1 MSGYVDFA
9 DVKARCSIEQAVQL
23 LGLKCSEERQ
33 QLRAPCPACQN
44 GGPRA
49 IVITPAKNLFHCFP
63 SKAGGDQIALVSHVK
78 GVSQKDAA
86 ALMLGQ
92 AGPGTVQST
101 STVQNSTSTVPPH
114 DHFPPLDYLEFDHVT
129 VESLGIDA
137 GTAESLGIGYAAKG
151 MMKGYVAIPVRLP
164 TGELTGY
171 IGITEGK
178 VPKEFHLS
186 KVVTFPKKTA

>member
-1 MSGYVDFA
+1 MGNFVDFA
-9 DVKARCSIEQAVQL
+9 EVKERCSIADAVAL
-23 LGLKCSEERQ
+23 LGLKTTEERS
-33 QLRAPCPACQN
+33 QLRAPCPACGN

-49 IVITPAKNLFHCFP
+49 IVITPSKGLFHCFP

-92 AGPGTVQST
+92 SAPGTST
-101 STVQNSTSTVPPH
+101 ATSSVQNSTSTVPPH

-129 VESLGIDA
+129 VESLGIEA
-137 GTAESLGIGYAAKG
+137 ATAEALGIGYAPKG
-151 MMKGYVAIPVRLP
+151 MMKGYVAVPVRLP

-186 KVVTFPKKTA
+186 RVVTFPKKTA

>member
-9 DVKARCSIEQAVQL
+9 DVEARCSIEQAAKF
-23 LGLKCSEERQ
+23 LGLKTTEERMP
-33 QLRAPCPACQN
+33 LRAPCPACGS

-49 IVITPAKNLFHCFP
+49 IVITPLKNLFHCFP

-86 ALMLGQ
+86 ALLSAQ
-92 AGPGTVQST
+92 SGPGTVQST
-101 STVQNSTSTVPPH
+101 STVQNGTSTIPPH
-114 DHFPPLDYLEFDHVT
+114 DHFPPLDYLEFDHVV
-129 VESLGIDA
+129 VESLGIDPS
-137 GTAESLGIGYAAKG
+137 TAEALGIGYAAKG

-171 IGITEGK
+171 IGITEGR

-186 KVVTFPKKTA
+186 RVVTFPKKSA